1 MEPGKTIK
9 QPFYLQNAKKKIT
22 KIQLEILFGSH
33 DVYAPFTKKTHILN
47 GENIKKNSVYISAI
61 DLSIVQ

>member
-1 MEPGKTIK
+1 VTSNKNFHGTRKDHQTTILSSK
-9 QPFYLQNAKKKIT
+9 CKEKIT

-47 GENIKKNSVYISAI
+47 GENIKKN
-61 DLSIVQ
+61 